1 MGHVTLVSPTFV
13 NFARNHVRTIA
24 GACLSIMKSAHL
36 TILEQLAFNAPKFLR
51 VTTLASGLVLFLK
64 ILRGHFR
71 TVPENMR
78 VRVKFEVLG

>member
-1 MGHVTLVSPTFV
+1 VTLVSPTFV
-13 NFARNHVRTIA
+13 NFVRNHVRTIA
-24 GACLSIMKSAHL
+24 GQWACLSISKSAHL

-51 VTTLASGLVLFLK
+51 VTTLASGHVLFLK
-64 ILRGHFR
+64 ILRCHFR